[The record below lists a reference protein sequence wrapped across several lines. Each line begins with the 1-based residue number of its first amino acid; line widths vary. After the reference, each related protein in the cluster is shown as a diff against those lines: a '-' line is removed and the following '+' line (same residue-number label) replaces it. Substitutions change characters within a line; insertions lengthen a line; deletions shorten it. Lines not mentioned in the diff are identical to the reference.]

1 MRLVCKID
9 GDSAIRNV
17 IGNGTGGKPRDPTP
31 TTSCLIETRSKVTDL
46 KLVTDRSHDVTRPA
60 VDLEVI
66 KVSPGQREGRFG
78 AIDRKS
84 RWQWTEI

>member
-46 KLVTDRSHDVTRPA
+46 KLVTDRSHDVTRLG
-60 VDLEVI
+60 VDLELKLVQGRGRAALVYRQKI
-66 KVSPGQREGRFG
+66 KMTIE
-78 AIDRKS
+78 KK
-84 RWQWTEI
+84 